1 MRPAPWVE
9 PAQRSPSGYDP
20 PRMIERLPAWAQ
32 TLLHW
37 LLTPHVLIALSVGS
51 VALFVLSVVGVPWFM
66 ARVPA
71 DYFTRHERG
80 ELHMIAVHQPGWR
93 VALRVVKNLLGAIVL
108 LAGIAMLV
116 LPGQG
121 LLTILASLFL
131 LDFPGKRRLQRR
143 IIASGPVF
151 RALNRLRERAGRPP
165 LERGSVG

>member
-1 MRPAPWVE
+1 
-9 PAQRSPSGYDP
+9 
-20 PRMIERLPAWAQ
+20 MIERLPSWAQ
-32 TLLHW
+32 TFLHW
-37 LLTPHVLIALSVGS
+37 LISPHVLIVLSIGS
-51 VALFVLSVVGVPWFM
+51 VALFVLSIVGVPWFI

-71 DYFTRHERG
+71 DYFTHRERDDLG
-80 ELHMIAVHQPGWR
+80 MVAVHQPGWR
-93 VALRVVKNLLGAIVL
+93 IGLRIVKNGLGVVVL

-151 RALNRLRERAGRPP
+151 RALNRLRERAGRAP
-165 LERGSVG
+165 LQRGSMS